1 MPFSSVNIWSCRTC
15 DMKHLLSKFELH
27 LHEAQFIIAHQA
39 LASDSCDIMINMV
52 LRKCHYVIQEI
63 KSWWHNY

>member
-1 MPFSSVNIWSCRTC
+1 
-15 DMKHLLSKFELH
+15 MKHLLSKFELH